1 MRTIQ
6 VVAYTVLYTTSIP
19 GMFLGVKILN
29 QTSAALGCL
38 EFYCSGSS
46 SHNIT
51 TFQVFEE
58 GLSPPTSIQVIQ
70 LKILHEFSETY
81 EPYWTTG
88 DFSADLL
95 QALTPGKLEISRTV
109 VRNALRTVIAM
120 VLQPTYLAIES
131 RALLE
136 GNKLRL
142 KRCNPTR
149 KVVLQYWTTGD
160 FSADL
165 QALTPVKFDLS
176 ISVIRNALRTVIA
189 TVLLQPTYLA
199 IDSMTLLGGNKSRL
213 KRCNPTRK
221 VVFTTIFFS
230 VSFQGCKQ
238 CKH

>member
-70 LKILHEFSETY
+70 MKILHEFSETY
-81 EPYWTTG
+81 EP
-88 DFSADLL
+88 
-95 QALTPGKLEISRTV
+95 
-109 VRNALRTVIAM
+109 
-120 VLQPTYLAIES
+120 
-131 RALLE
+131 
-136 GNKLRL
+136 
-142 KRCNPTR
+142 
-149 KVVLQYWTTGD
+149 YWTTGD

-176 ISVIRNALRTVIA
+176 ISVMRNSRRTVIA
-189 TVLLQPTYLA
+189 MVLQPTYLA
-199 IDSMTLLGGNKSRL
+199 IQSRTLLEGNKSRL
-213 KRCNPTRK
+213 KRCNPTGK
-221 VVFTTIFFS
+221 V
-230 VSFQGCKQ
+230 
-238 CKH
+238 

>member
-6 VVAYTVLYTTSIP
+6 VVAYTVLHTTSIP

-70 LKILHEFSETY
+70 MKILHEFSETY
-81 EPYWTTG
+81 EP
-88 DFSADLL
+88 
-95 QALTPGKLEISRTV
+95 
-109 VRNALRTVIAM
+109 
-120 VLQPTYLAIES
+120 
-131 RALLE
+131 
-136 GNKLRL
+136 
-142 KRCNPTR
+142 
-149 KVVLQYWTTGD
+149 YWTTGD

-176 ISVIRNALRTVIA
+176 ISVMRNSRRTVIA
-189 TVLLQPTYLA
+189 MVLQPTSLA
-199 IDSMTLLGGNKSRL
+199 IESRALLEGNKSHL
-213 KRCNPTRK
+213 KRCNPTGK
-221 VVFTTIFFS
+221 VVLQPSFFQLVFRGVNSVNIEHLSSESAREKTDAPVDKEATLGYISHRLDDLWRVQPSWKAKWNLNIF
-230 VSFQGCKQ
+230 
-238 CKH
+238 